1 MDQSFHPSHPFRR
14 LRALGFLAMII
25 SLASMPALAGDHGF
39 DALVK
44 HVESNY
50 HVKRTRI
57 PFLGLA
63 NFALKFVHPAGLKG
77 FKLATF
83 ENGSFWDGASQQ
95 DFDSVMRGSLNKD
108 WQPLLSHESKR
119 SRERTVIYSK
129 PAGKDLELI
138 VAAFS
143 QSEATLLQAKVA
155 PETLGRWLDKPGE
168 LGRNLLGGFGSDSG
182 VIARGSRWSDRAS
195 RDADN
200 ALDKG
205 FDDAEVERSDSSAAT
220 NSTVPRSG
228 IKPTAN
234 AAPGALPVLRTRAE
248 EDDRIPEGSRVFDV
262 VRSAGATPPARGA
275 DQPDTPLPDPLQPN
289 GAAAAERVPAAD
301 PDAVRLEGRLVNL
314 TIRATDRAGK
324 IIPNLSKDDFLVY
337 EDGVQQEVQFFRP
350 VSAPVSLVLLLDL
363 SGSIKEKMKVMKKA
377 AQKFVDALRPNDQI
391 AVAAFARRFM
401 LVSPF
406 TTNHKLL
413 KDRIGD
419 MKTRSSGTG
428 YYDSMWETLDLL
440 DTVKDSRRAIVVL
453 TDGVDNYLE
462 NPKRWP
468 VEHDF
473 DTLLTRMSEEE
484 DVVIYPVYLDTEYE
498 TVFKMR
504 ASNSRAYATAREQL
518 WQVAEQTGGLL
529 YKAARIEDLDG
540 VYQRVASELHT
551 LYSLAYSPA
560 SVAAAGTWHKLSV
573 KVELS
578 GAVAR
583 TRKGYRSK

>member
-1 MDQSFHPSHPFRR
+1 MYQSFHTSHLFRR
-14 LRALGFLAMII
+14 LRAFGLLAVITL
-25 SLASMPALAGDHGF
+25 LASMPALASDNGF

-44 HVESNY
+44 RVESNY
-50 HVKRTRI
+50 HVKRTHI
-57 PFLGLA
+57 PLLGVV

-83 ENGSFWDGASQQ
+83 ENGSFWDGASPQ
-95 DFDSVMRGSLNKD
+95 DFDSVMRSSLNKD
-108 WQPLLSHESKR
+108 WQPLLEHESKHT
-119 SRERTVIYSK
+119 RERTVIYSK
-129 PAGKDLELI
+129 LTGKDVELI

-143 QSEATLLQAKVA
+143 QSDATLLQVKVA
-155 PETLGRWLDKPGE
+155 PGTLGKWLDKPGE

-182 VIARGSRWSDRAS
+182 VIARGSRPIER
-195 RDADN
+195 RDANDSI
-200 ALDKG
+200 
-205 FDDAEVERSDSSAAT
+205 DDAERDQSGSSAVT
-220 NSTVPRSG
+220 TSSETS
-228 IKPTAN
+228 KPIAN
-234 AAPGALPVLRTRAE
+234 AAPKALPVLRTRRD
-248 EDDRIPEGSRVFDV
+248 EDDSIV
-262 VRSAGATPPARGA
+262 VNPAA
-275 DQPDTPLPDPLQPN
+275 PVPVAQAPDRAPLPEPAPLQPSSSPI
-289 GAAAAERVPAAD
+289 AASSPAAD

-314 TIRATDRAGK
+314 NIRATDRAGK
-324 IIPNLSKDDFLVY
+324 IIPNLTKDDFLVY

-363 SGSIKEKMKVMKKA
+363 SGSTKDKMKVMKKA
-377 AQKFVDALRPNDQI
+377 AQKFVDALRPNDPI

-440 DTVKDSRRAIVVL
+440 DTVKDSRRALVVL
-453 TDGVDNYLE
+453 TDGVDNSLE
-462 NPKRWP
+462 NPRRWP
-468 VEHDF
+468 PKHDF
-473 DTLLTRMSEEE
+473 ETLLSRMSEEA
-484 DVVIYPVYLDTEYE
+484 DVVVYPIYLDTEYE
-498 TVFKMR
+498 TVVKSH

-518 WQVAEQTGGLL
+518 KQVAEQTGGVL
-529 YKAARIEDLDG
+529 YKAARIEDLED

-573 KVELS
+573 KVDRPS
-578 GAVAR
+578 AIAR
-583 TRKGYRSK
+583 TRKGYRSN